1 MKETI
6 VETNRFY
13 FTKIDFNP
21 KLFALNGMESCLFK
35 IYLFGILKKKIQA
48 YFQYFVHQCAS
59 CFSSIEFELD

>member
-35 IYLFGILKKKIQA
+35 IYLFGIFFKKKYKHIFNTLCTNLHHVCPQ
-48 YFQYFVHQCAS
+48 
-59 CFSSIEFELD
+59 LNLN